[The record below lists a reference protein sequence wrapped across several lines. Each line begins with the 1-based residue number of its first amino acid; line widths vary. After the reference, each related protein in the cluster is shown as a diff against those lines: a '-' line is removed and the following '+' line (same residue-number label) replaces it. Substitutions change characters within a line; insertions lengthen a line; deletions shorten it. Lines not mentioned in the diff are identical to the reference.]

1 MMSIDEFDPAPLLE
15 PIPGELPCGSNL
27 EFTPEYE
34 TLRLAR
40 MGGDSGLPAGLWERE
55 VRKIDWAVQQR
66 HCSSLLAQRSKDLQ
80 VAAWLVEALVQRFG
94 LGGLVRGAAF
104 FATFAEVFWEGVYP
118 PLEESD
124 ASLRM
129 RSTNW
134 LLRSCQQWFA
144 SSLLDDE
151 TGDSS
156 VLYEAYVNL
165 ENDFS
170 RLDRWLAEKSPEH
183 SPSFEEVKRTLQ
195 ERRMQHARQSAS
207 TTEGGESRFPAV
219 PSGMTRELA
228 YEQLDSIAKFLAR
241 AEPHS
246 PVSMV
251 LMGLVGWRHASFADL
266 LMRLPQSGPNVYE
279 LLKLFGPD
287 SPNS

>member
-1 MMSIDEFDPAPLLE
+1 MMNADEFDSAPLLE
-15 PIPGELPCGSNL
+15 PIPGDLPCGTNL
-27 EFTPEYE
+27 EFAPEYE
-34 TLRLAR
+34 ALRLAR

-55 VRKIDWAVQQR
+55 ARRIDWAMQQR
-66 HCSSLLAQRSKDLQ
+66 QCAALLAQRSKDLQ

-94 LGGLVRGAAF
+94 LDGLVRGAAF

-129 RSTNW
+129 RSTDW

-144 SSLLDDE
+144 SNLLDDE
-151 TGDSS
+151 AGDAS
-156 VLYEAYVNL
+156 VLHAAYVNL

-170 RLDRWLAEKSPEH
+170 RLEQWLATKSPED
-183 SPSFEEVKRTLQ
+183 SPSFEEIKRILQ
-195 ERRMQHARQSAS
+195 ERRLQSARQLAP
-207 TTEGGESRFPAV
+207 TTYGGESRFPAI
-219 PSGMTRELA
+219 PSGMTRDSA

-251 LMGLVGWRHASFADL
+251 LMGLVGWRHSSFADL
-266 LMRLPQSGPNVYE
+266 LVRLPQSGPNVYE